1 MPEDTYSSSVWPNEW
16 PTPKPT
22 DVGHCGAAQ
31 FQLRRDFPECGS
43 GPFLANSLPD
53 PLCGVPLLARCL
65 LVRLQDRVDKLLHRF
80 QLRLP
85 PHRRLALGTQECA
98 ETYVVGPARK
108 ESTAPLSP
116 KCQVYFVDI
125 SLALYYFTLG
135 IEQTRFTKP
144 DEKYHS
150 TRSFPGG
157 A

>member
-1 MPEDTYSSSVWPNEW
+1 MSVTAEPHNFSYGVISQNVAPGRSWPIRCQIRCA
-16 PTPKPT
+16 
-22 DVGHCGAAQ
+22 V
-31 FQLRRDFPECGS
+31 
-43 GPFLANSLPD
+43 
-53 PLCGVPLLARCL
+53 LARCL

-85 PHRRLALGTQECA
+85 PYRRLALGTQECA